1 MKHKRAT
8 LKKMTLAALLLVL
21 SLFLLPALAEQ
32 TTGETGQ
39 AGEAPQN
46 LTLMLNWVGDEGK
59 TELRG
64 DKVEVSIK
72 KNGDLLYPPYSVK
85 KEDNWKTTLQLPLVD
100 SDGAPYDYALNNITT
115 MIWPAYIVTDSR
127 LENGVL
133 TITLT
138 HQPTVDIDAA
148 LKWDDD
154 NDINGQRP
162 QTLNPTKIKLHDNPN
177 TGNVEVQADS
187 MEKNEDGSWTLHFK
201 NVPTS
206 YTDSNGVAKRVQS
219 YAIDA
224 NDVDELKPFYSAQS
238 SDRSNHEEGTWY
250 STKVYLLTAT
260 LQAIKVKA
268 NYELKSY
275 LNSFSASNDDTAW
288 KHAQSQGIEVP
299 ETVTMTLLSDG
310 KIIGREDATVTY
322 QRDGKGAFPTMEK
335 TWFLP
340 KYDANGSVIDY
351 GELSVDYSPKQ
362 DAGLD
367 GAYVQKCTVSNNE
380 KNYDIKTI
388 IPGIGSV
395 SMPVVWNDDSNALNV
410 RPNTLSATLLADGK
424 PVGEATTLK
433 VNEYGPLTG
442 YPEAWKG
449 LPQRSKNGKYIHYT
463 FQLNDLPAYYDAQ
476 TTENPTYNT
485 PETGYNANG
494 SSQTY
499 VSKVEEKTTFTLKTQ
514 TAKATIKREG
524 DVGSEKEMKQRPAAA
539 KLKLQ
544 YTDDDGKTW
553 KPFWG
558 AATFAAALGT
568 EPNEWTYEW
577 SGLPQMDAAGKAIR
591 YRVVPANESAVYKTQ
606 VEDPVYKTDND
617 GKVHSEFVIHQAYND
632 NWNYT
637 IDLKWNKPT
646 PAEQY
651 DISSVTTGNVK
662 QTVQYTLSISV
673 QKPYKARALEVRIP
687 YELFDRRSGDRIGT
701 VVNRF
706 GIGSETN
713 PTSERKFTYR
723 IDDKGTKDTT
733 DDEVVFYNYKDLSAS
748 ENFSTN
754 VEYII
759 TPGDVVDCSIG
770 KLTAIAKGQYD
781 GQTEP
786 EVQQS
791 GPITYRVDTGVSVSS
806 FRKSNPTPVYSWNTE
821 FGSKPDD
828 FNVAEYNY
836 VEYTVS
842 GVWSW
847 NQPNTITFVEK
858 PGDGGVVYKIWHYY
872 GDSGLVD
879 FKFDSNLGGYTWKGN
894 LDGAGRVGTA
904 YKVLV
909 RYPRNSHD
917 DPLHPGQK
925 TYETDYHN
933 DVEVQLMASDE
944 HPDDKGKNDQND
956 VAIAQGSSAMHWV
969 DYTFSYDGELVSQS
983 KSMYPFPSGALTA
996 LKYGGN
1002 AEADCSVSMTV
1013 NGYNLANGYSMELM
1027 DDAAYLCATINGKAT
1042 NYVRLTENDYE
1053 FSGMPYI
1060 SITLTGVDRTNGQKV
1075 PGKVPADP
1083 FILWGRKGNAGEWEE
1098 ISRVVMTNPEERFKL
1113 DEIGGKGYT
1122 ALRVTSPN
1130 DLEDKAQIYIYSFQM
1145 RLFSASPAVQRW
1157 LNQDGLTQMVAQ
1169 NVAAFNVYA
1178 NDGQDNM
1185 TWANPYQTSSNW
1197 FAKKQGLDAED
1208 KKRLGAYQ
1216 LRTNDSSS
1224 LFLVKEESGMK
1235 KISRVEE
1242 WIDSPEDQTLTIPF
1256 TIYEWEEL
1264 DRADLPQAIY
1274 DEKNQTGAVIYDLMP
1289 VGFNYATDKDT
1300 QVYGAT
1306 DSFYN
1311 SIPIGARN
1319 AVLSSVE
1326 TIDNYKGTGRQMV
1339 IFKIKSNEPEKKN
1352 AVTYINYWYTGFGVR
1367 FYARAGYNDLINGVK
1382 QYNIAAAQ
1390 REDLKAI
1397 AGGFTER
1404 GWGDDA
1410 QSSEKIFPL
1419 DENKQRVFYDVNGDS
1434 VVNGDTNTLYSFVE
1448 FTPNVVISAEN
1459 GLTKT
1464 VKGVSGQYKKDDIAN
1479 LDSRY
1484 FYRLELRA
1492 QKGGEISNVVL
1503 YDILE
1508 KAANT
1513 GNATG
1518 EPDGWKGAFAGVNT
1532 YLAKQLWDVEPK
1544 VLYSTEKDLSY
1555 NDPDKLLIENNGT
1568 TRVWSETPP
1577 DDLSTVTAVA
1587 FDLRKKTDGSDFVLA
1602 EEQNVSV
1609 EIIMRAPDKLQ
1620 PSEYAYNRP
1629 AYNSTYK
1636 TNGGH
1641 TAATSFNI
1649 AGRTTL
1655 KLHDLQSLEFIKQY
1669 VNDAGELA
1677 PLLGAQFKLYRC
1689 SNTDANHEH
1698 GKPGISSACWG
1709 TAIRTTTSMA
1719 DGKVRFG
1726 DLDTGTYAITETQ
1739 TPTGVKLLNCYW
1751 VFDVDATKGT
1761 VSAPEVK
1768 GSNDRDPLVPMEK
1781 EGDQPYTLLNQRL
1794 SVNIQ
1799 IEKNWSDD
1807 ANKLIRPKTLTFDLY
1822 RTNKNGKQYDEGGK
1836 PYRTAT
1842 VTISEKQPNEET
1854 FSDVFTDLPGFD
1866 DNGEKFI
1873 YKVVE
1878 HVPEGYQEANG
1889 GEATVEYEYGGSMTL
1904 KVTFTNNRLGV
1915 LDIKKVVENT
1925 DTTKAFGF
1933 TVTLTDKDDKA
1944 LTGSVFARRFTT
1956 DASTYST
1963 ETLTIGEEGKLSV
1976 SIAPGETLRLIGLP
1990 LGAKWKVTEA
2000 SGSYTVKAAVDSVE
2014 KALDL
2019 VSGTVSSTTKPS
2031 VVFTN
2036 TPKAATLELNVTK
2049 EITGKTNSDE
2059 TFTFTLTGKDGAPM
2073 PQNST
2078 VAITGAG
2085 NKNFAPI
2092 TFTNVGTYVYEV
2104 TEVKGNASGY
2114 TYDDSTYTVTVV
2126 VTDQDGQ
2133 LTAAKT
2139 VKKGDAEVQA
2149 LTFTNTYTAKGSLSL
2164 TATKTVNGETPRD
2177 DQTFDF
2183 ELKNG
2188 ADTPVVSQTKQNAKG
2203 TVTFDVLNYTQ
2214 DDAGKTYTYIV
2225 KEAPTDKAGYTA
2237 DKTEYTVSVT
2247 ITDNGNGTLNVT
2259 PTYKIGKETAIGMS
2273 FNNTYKATGSLTLTA
2288 TKTVNGKE
2296 PNEKQTFEFKLQ
2308 NKAGT
2313 RLADQTKQNAKGMV
2327 TFDKIE
2333 YTEADAG
2340 RTYKYEVLE
2349 ATPDGNGYTVDQTVY
2364 TVEVAVTDNRDGTLS
2379 VTPTYKIGE
2388 NVVPDISFKNRYE
2401 ATGSLTLTA
2410 SKTVNGKKPTEKQKY
2425 NFELRSGDYSQTKQ
2439 NVGGTVTFDSLN
2451 YTQDDAGNTYVY
2463 TVKETTQSADGLTA
2477 DPTVYTIEVKVEDNY
2492 NGTLSITPTYYI
2504 GEGESKK
2511 QVEADEN
2518 GGLPVKF
2525 ENRLIGSVVLS
2536 KTVEGGTPEE
2546 GETFAFTCFFEDEN
2560 GQPLTEQFAYCDEKG
2575 NQLGVVGHEGTL
2587 ALKAGESVVIEGL
2600 PVGTICTIAE
2610 ESVSP
2615 RYTTTVN
2622 KEETSE
2628 IKLNVEALKMPAT
2641 FVNKMATTGFKVT
2654 KVWQDGN
2661 EGAISLT
2668 LYANGQKMEP
2678 QPACNRSGD
2687 TYTYAGLPMY
2697 DVKGNP
2703 IQYAAKERPVS
2714 GYMTIYKNVAP
2725 YESESSFIYDG
2736 GTIINRAVT
2745 QIAVRKV
2752 WTGMDKDEKR
2762 PEITLTL
2769 YRNGKVVNR
2778 KPKLDANGWYH
2789 FYNLP
2794 INSEPYYVV
2803 ETPVNGFM
2811 TTYQNVGGYANVED
2825 RAYDGGTITNSKL
2838 PQTGDESH
2846 IERYVALLLI
2856 SLVALLGYGLKK
2868 KRDQ

>member
-1 MKHKRAT
+1 M
-8 LKKMTLAALLLVL
+8 
-21 SLFLLPALAEQ
+21 
-32 TTGETGQ
+32 
-39 AGEAPQN
+39 
-46 LTLMLNWVGDEGK
+46 
-59 TELRG
+59 
-64 DKVEVSIK
+64 
-72 KNGDLLYPPYSVK
+72 
-85 KEDNWKTTLQLPLVD
+85 
-100 SDGAPYDYALNNITT
+100 
-115 MIWPAYIVTDSR
+115 
-127 LENGVL
+127 
-133 TITLT
+133 
-138 HQPTVDIDAA
+138 
-148 LKWDDD
+148 
-154 NDINGQRP
+154 
-162 QTLNPTKIKLHDNPN
+162 
-177 TGNVEVQADS
+177 
-187 MEKNEDGSWTLHFK
+187 
-201 NVPTS
+201 
-206 YTDSNGVAKRVQS
+206 
-219 YAIDA
+219 
-224 NDVDELKPFYSAQS
+224 
-238 SDRSNHEEGTWY
+238 
-250 STKVYLLTAT
+250 
-260 LQAIKVKA
+260 
-268 NYELKSY
+268 
-275 LNSFSASNDDTAW
+275 
-288 KHAQSQGIEVP
+288 
-299 ETVTMTLLSDG
+299 
-310 KIIGREDATVTY
+310 
-322 QRDGKGAFPTMEK
+322 
-335 TWFLP
+335 
-340 KYDANGSVIDY
+340 
-351 GELSVDYSPKQ
+351 
-362 DAGLD
+362 
-367 GAYVQKCTVSNNE
+367 
-380 KNYDIKTI
+380 
-388 IPGIGSV
+388 
-395 SMPVVWNDDSNALNV
+395 
-410 RPNTLSATLLADGK
+410 
-424 PVGEATTLK
+424 
-433 VNEYGPLTG
+433 
-442 YPEAWKG
+442 
-449 LPQRSKNGKYIHYT
+449 
-463 FQLNDLPAYYDAQ
+463 
-476 TTENPTYNT
+476 
-485 PETGYNANG
+485 
-494 SSQTY
+494 
-499 VSKVEEKTTFTLKTQ
+499 
-514 TAKATIKREG
+514 
-524 DVGSEKEMKQRPAAA
+524 
-539 KLKLQ
+539 
-544 YTDDDGKTW
+544 
-553 KPFWG
+553 
-558 AATFAAALGT
+558 ATFAATPGV

-577 SGLPQMDAAGKAIR
+577 SGLPQVDAAGKAIQ
-591 YRVVPANESAVYKTQ
+591 YRVVPANESAVYKPT
-606 VEDPVYKTDND
+606 VEDPVNTTDDD
-617 GKVHSEFVIHQAYND
+617 GKVTHSEFVIHQAYND

-651 DISSVTTGNVK
+651 DISSVTLSSTEQK
-662 QTVQYTLSISV
+662 VQYTLSISV
-673 QKPYKARALEVRIP
+673 QKPYKAGELEVRIP
-687 YELFDRRSGDRIGT
+687 YELFDRRNGDGIGT
-701 VVNRF
+701 VVSSF
-706 GIGSETN
+706 GMGPETN
-713 PTSERKFTYR
+713 PSPAYKFTYR
-723 IDDKGTKDTT
+723 IDDKGTKDTS
-733 DDEVVFYNYKDLSAS
+733 DDEVVFYNYKDLNAS
-748 ENFSTN
+748 DNCITN
-754 VEYII
+754 VEYSIK
-759 TPGDVVDCSIG
+759 PGDVVDCSIG
-770 KLTAIAKGQYD
+770 SLTATAAGRYD
-781 GQTEP
+781 GQAEK
-786 EVQQS
+786 EQQQS
-791 GPITYRVDTGVSVSS
+791 GPITYRVDTGVELINSYKSS
-806 FRKSNPTPVYSWNTE
+806 PTPVYYWDTK
-821 FGSKPDD
+821 FGGKPDD
-828 FNVAEYNY
+828 FDMTKYNY
-836 VEYTVS
+836 VVYTVYAE
-842 GVWSW
+842 WRW
-847 NQPNTITFVEK
+847 NQPNTMTFVEK
-858 PGDGGVVYKIWHYY
+858 PGDGGEVYKVRNYY
-872 GDSGLVD
+872 GGGRLME
-879 FKFDSNLGGYTWKGN
+879 FAFDSELGGYTWKI
-894 LDGAGRVGTA
+894 DRSGTNSGD
-904 YKVLV
+904 YYQYEVLV
-909 RYPRNSHD
+909 RYPRIQYD

-933 DVEVQLMASDE
+933 DVEFRLMASDK
-944 HPDDKGKNDQND
+944 HPDDKTENDKND

-969 DYTFSYDGELVSQS
+969 DYTYSYNGELVSADKDMWS
-983 KSMYPFPSGALTA
+983 FSNGALTA

-1002 AEADCSVSMTV
+1002 AEASCDVDMTV

-1027 DDAAYLCATINGKAT
+1027 DDAAYLCATINGKTT
-1042 NYVRLTENDYE
+1042 NYVRLTEKDYE

-1060 SITLTGVDRTNGQKV
+1060 SITLTGVDRTNGQEM

-1098 ISRVVMTNPEERFKL
+1098 ISRVVMTNPKESFKL

-1122 ALRVTSPN
+1122 ALRITSPN
-1130 DLEDKAQIYIYSFQM
+1130 DLKDKARINIYSFKM
-1145 RLFSASPAVQRW
+1145 RLFSTSPAVQQW
-1157 LNQDGLTQMVAQ
+1157 LNEDGLTQMTAQ

-1178 NDGQDNM
+1178 NDGQGNM
-1185 TWANPYQTSSNW
+1185 TWANPYQTSQNW
-1197 FAKKQGLDAED
+1197 FADGQGLNAED
-1208 KKRLGAYQ
+1208 KERLGAYQ
-1216 LRTNDSSS
+1216 LRRNDSGL
-1224 LFLVKEESGMK
+1224 LFFVREESGMEK
-1235 KISRVEE
+1235 TTNVYTWSAN
-1242 WIDSPEDQTLTIPF
+1242 PTDQTLTIPF
-1256 TIYEWEEL
+1256 TIYEWEKL
-1264 DRADLPQAIY
+1264 NRTDLPQVIY
-1274 DEKNQTGAVIYDLMP
+1274 DEKNQTGAVIYDLLP
-1289 VGFNYATDKDT
+1289 VGFNYAADKET
-1300 QVYGAT
+1300 QVCGAT
-1306 DSFYN
+1306 NSFDN
-1311 SIPIGARN
+1311 SISPSARK
-1319 AVLSSVE
+1319 AVLGSVE

-1352 AVTYINYWYTGFGVR
+1352 VYTSGGDWFTGFGVR
-1367 FYARAGYNDLINGVK
+1367 FYARAGYNDLINGVQ

-1390 REDLKAI
+1390 REDFKAI
-1397 AGGFTER
+1397 VGGFTER
-1404 GWGDDA
+1404 GYGTY
-1410 QSSEKIFPL
+1410 SSETIFPL
-1419 DENKQRVFYDVNGDS
+1419 DENGQRVFYDVNGDG
-1434 VVNGDTNTLYSFVE
+1434 VVNGDTNTLYSYAS
-1448 FTPNVVISAEN
+1448 FTPSVIQTVEN

-1464 VKGVSGQYKKDDIAN
+1464 VRGMSGQYKKDDVAN

-1492 QKGGEISNVVL
+1492 QKGGETSNVVL

-1513 GNATG
+1513 GGATG
-1518 EPDGWKGAFAGVNT
+1518 EPDGWKGTFAGVNT
-1532 YLAKQLWDVEPK
+1532 YLAKQLWNVEPK
-1544 VLYSTEKDLSY
+1544 VLYSTKKGLSY
-1555 NDPDKLLIENNGT
+1555 NNPDDLLIENNERT
-1568 TRVWSETPP
+1568 NVWLEMPP

-1602 EEQNVSV
+1602 AEQNVSV
-1609 EIIMRAPDKLQ
+1609 EIIMHAPDKLQ

-1629 AYNSTYK
+1629 AYNSTFK
-1636 TNGGH
+1636 TTGAH
-1641 TAATSFNI
+1641 TGPTSFNI

-1655 KLHDLQSLEFIKQY
+1655 KLHDLQSFEFIKQY

-1677 PLLGAQFKLYRC
+1677 PLPGVQFKLYRC

-1709 TAIRTTTSMA
+1709 TAIRTTTSML
-1719 DGKVRFG
+1719 DGKVRFD
-1726 DLDTGTYAITETQ
+1726 DLDTGTYAINETQ
-1739 TPTGVKLLNCYW
+1739 TPTAFKSLNCYW

-1761 VSAPEVK
+1761 VSEPEVK
-1768 GSNDRDPLVPMEK
+1768 RWDDRDLLVPMEK
-1781 EGDQPYTLLNQRL
+1781 NGDKPYTLLNQRQ

-1822 RTNKNGKQYDEGGK
+1822 RTNKNDKQYDEDGK
-1836 PYRTAT
+1836 PYRTKT
-1842 VTISEKQPNEET
+1842 VTVGEKQPNKET
-1854 FSDVFTDLPGFD
+1854 FDNVFTDLPRYD
-1866 DNGEKFI
+1866 DNGEEFI

-1878 HVPEGYQEANG
+1878 HVPEGYQEANN
-1889 GEATVEYEYGGSMTL
+1889 GEATVRYVYANTTL
-1904 KVTFTNNRLGV
+1904 KVTFTNTRLGV

-1933 TVTLTDKDDKA
+1933 TVTLTDKDGKA
-1944 LTGSVFARRFTT
+1944 LTGSVSARRFTT
-1956 DASTYST
+1956 DDSKYTA
-1963 ETLTIGEEGKLSV
+1963 ETPTIGEEGKLSV

-2000 SGSYTVKAAVDSVE
+2000 SGNYAVKAAVDSTE

-2019 VSGTVSSTTKPS
+2019 VSGTVSSTTNPS

-2036 TPKAATLELNVTK
+2036 TPQAATLELNVTK
-2049 EITGKTNSDE
+2049 QITGKTDNNE
-2059 TFTFTLTGKDGAPM
+2059 TFTFVLSGKDGAPM
-2073 PQNST
+2073 PDEST
-2078 VAITGAG
+2078 VTINGAG

-2092 TFTNVGTYVYEV
+2092 TFTSVGTHVYEV
-2104 TEVKGNASGY
+2104 TEVKGNAPGY

-2126 VTDQDGQ
+2126 VTDQNGQ
-2133 LTAAKT
+2133 LTATKM
-2139 VKKGDAEVQA
+2139 VKKGDTEVQA
-2149 LTFTNTYTAKGSLSL
+2149 LTFTNTYTAKGSLTL
-2164 TATKTVNGETPRD
+2164 TAKKTVNGETPRD

-2188 ADTPVVSQTKQNAKG
+2188 ADTPAVSQTKQNAKG
-2203 TVTFDVLNYTQ
+2203 TVTFDALNYTQ

-2225 KEAPTDKAGYTA
+2225 KEALTDKAGYTA
-2237 DKTEYTVSVT
+2237 DNTEYTVSVT
-2247 ITDNGNGTLNVT
+2247 IEDKGDGTLNVT
-2259 PTYKIGKETAIGMS
+2259 PTYKNGETVVSDIS
-2273 FNNTYKATGSLTLTA
+2273 FDNTYKATGSLNLTA

-2439 NVGGTVTFDSLN
+2439 NVGGTVAFDALN

-2463 TVKETTQSADGLTA
+2463 TVKETTQSAGGLTA

-2511 QVEADEN
+2511 RVEADEN

-2628 IKLNVEALKMPAT
+2628 IKLNVEALKMPAA
-2641 FVNKMATTGFKVT
+2641 FVNKMVTTEFEVT

-2687 TYTYAGLPMY
+2687 TYTYTGLPMY

-2794 INSEPYYVV
+2794 ISSEPYYVV

-2811 TTYQNVGGYANVED
+2811 TTYQNVGGYANAED